1 MLAGIKEYSDWPTIP
16 QLYVQKE
23 FIGGCDILMSM
34 HQNGEL
40 AKLFANKE
48 VLLPAEGNETPSEGD
63 TPAVE
68 ATAAETTA
76 EEETLAENGTPGKS

>member
-1 MLAGIKEYSDWPTIP
+1 
-16 QLYVQKE
+16 
-23 FIGGCDILMSM
+23 MSM

-40 AKLFANKE
+40 AKLLEEKG
-48 VLLPAEGNETPSEGD
+48 VLVTAEGNEAPSEQE

-76 EEETLAENGTPGKS
+76 GEETLAEKETPGKS